1 LTRWAALTAELAKI
15 TQPALVASGHRDIMA
30 PAINSYILA
39 QHIPDAQLIT
49 YPDSDTASCPRT
61 PACSWSTSP
70 APPAPPPP
78 SPQPAGLRPNHT
90 ARPLRQRAEQ
100 EPNMNDLLDF
110 VLDAHG
116 GLKRWSAVSTLTA
129 KLAVG
134 GPFWGRQGF
143 PDAFLDETLT
153 IDTRRQH
160 AVFTPW
166 TAPGQSL
173 TFDTD
178 PERVVLQT
186 ANGQTTD
193 SRTNLRSSYAGYDLY
208 SPWDALQ
215 VGYFLSYGMWNYL
228 TTPFLLTYPGVQ
240 AREIS
245 PWQEDGQT
253 WRRLHVTFPASITTH
268 SAEQVFYFGADGLLR
283 RLDYTTDPTARQS
296 PLAIPPAASPA
307 RPAAQLAPD
316 HERPR

>member
-1 LTRWAALTAELAKI
+1 
-15 TQPALVASGHRDIMA
+15 
-30 PAINSYILA
+30 
-39 QHIPDAQLIT
+39 
-49 YPDSDTASCPRT
+49 
-61 PACSWSTSP
+61 
-70 APPAPPPP
+70 
-78 SPQPAGLRPNHT
+78 
-90 ARPLRQRAEQ
+90 
-100 EPNMNDLLDF
+100 MNDLLDF

-116 GLKRWSAVSTLTA
+116 GLKRWSDVSTLTA
-129 KLAVG
+129 KLAAG
-134 GPFWGRQGF
+134 GPFWGQQGF

-186 ANGQTTD
+186 ADGQTIA
-193 SRTNLRSSYAGYDLY
+193 SRASPRSSYAGRDLY

-215 VGYFLSYGMWNYL
+215 LGYFLSYGMWNYL

-253 WRRLHVTFPASITTH
+253 WRRLTCHLPRQHHHPQRRA
-268 SAEQVFYFGADGLLR
+268 GLLLR
-283 RLDYTTDPTARQS
+283 RRRAAPPPGLHHRGQRRRPSRALHRGLQDLRRPGLPHPPPRLPPQLRSTPDRSLTAITLDIHHITA
-296 PLAIPPAASPA
+296 A
-307 RPAAQLAPD
+307 
-316 HERPR
+316 

>member
-1 LTRWAALTAELAKI
+1 
-15 TQPALVASGHRDIMA
+15 
-30 PAINSYILA
+30 
-39 QHIPDAQLIT
+39 
-49 YPDSDTASCPRT
+49 
-61 PACSWSTSP
+61 
-70 APPAPPPP
+70 
-78 SPQPAGLRPNHT
+78 
-90 ARPLRQRAEQ
+90 
-100 EPNMNDLLDF
+100 MNDLLDF

-116 GLKRWSAVSTLTA
+116 GLKRWSGVSTLTA
-129 KLAVG
+129 KLAIG
-134 GPFWGRQGF
+134 GPFWGQQGF

-186 ANGQTTD
+186 ANGQAID
-193 SRTNLRSSYAGYDLY
+193 SRTSPRSSYAGHDLH
-208 SPWDALQ
+208 SRWDALQ

-240 AREIS
+240 TREIS

-253 WRRLHVTFPASITTH
+253 WGRLHATFPASITTH

-283 RLDYTTDPTARQS
+283 RLDYTTEVNAGDPVAHYTEGYKTFDGLAFPTRRRVYRRNPDSTPDRSLTAIT
-296 PLAIPPAASPA
+296 LDIHDITAA
-307 RPAAQLAPD
+307 
-316 HERPR
+316 

>member
-1 LTRWAALTAELAKI
+1 
-15 TQPALVASGHRDIMA
+15 
-30 PAINSYILA
+30 
-39 QHIPDAQLIT
+39 
-49 YPDSDTASCPRT
+49 
-61 PACSWSTSP
+61 
-70 APPAPPPP
+70 
-78 SPQPAGLRPNHT
+78 
-90 ARPLRQRAEQ
+90 
-100 EPNMNDLLDF
+100 MNDLLDF

-116 GLKRWSAVSTLTA
+116 GLKRWSDVSTLTA

-134 GPFWGRQGF
+134 GPFWGQQGF

-186 ANGQTTD
+186 ADGQTID
-193 SRTNLRSSYAGYDLY
+193 SRTSPRSSYAGHDLD

-283 RLDYTTDPTARQS
+283 RLDYTTEVNAGDPVAHYTEGYKTFDGLAFPTRRRVYRRNPGSTPDRSQAAITLDIHDITA
-296 PLAIPPAASPA
+296 A
-307 RPAAQLAPD
+307 
-316 HERPR
+316 

>member
-1 LTRWAALTAELAKI
+1 
-15 TQPALVASGHRDIMA
+15 
-30 PAINSYILA
+30 
-39 QHIPDAQLIT
+39 
-49 YPDSDTASCPRT
+49 
-61 PACSWSTSP
+61 
-70 APPAPPPP
+70 
-78 SPQPAGLRPNHT
+78 
-90 ARPLRQRAEQ
+90 
-100 EPNMNDLLDF
+100 MNDLLDF

-116 GLKRWSAVSTLTA
+116 GLNRWSGVSTLTA
-129 KLAVG
+129 KLAAG
-134 GPFWGRQGF
+134 GPFWGQQGF

-178 PERVVLQT
+178 PERVVLQD
-186 ANGQTTD
+186 ASGQAIAR
-193 SRTNLRSSYAGYDLY
+193 RTSPRSSSAGRDP
-208 SPWDALQ
+208 SPPWDALQ

-253 WRRLHVTFPASITTH
+253 WRRLHATFPASITTH
-268 SAEQVFYFGADGLLR
+268 SAGQVFYFGADGLLR
-283 RLDYTTDPTARQS
+283 RLGLHHRGQRRRPSRALHRGLQDLRRPGLPHPPPRLPPQPRQHPRPQPGRHHARYPRHHRRLTPLRRNARFPMPAVNGRSAAAAAHRRVAGRPTS
-296 PLAIPPAASPA
+296 WT
-307 RPAAQLAPD
+307 
-316 HERPR
+316 

>member
-1 LTRWAALTAELAKI
+1 MTCWISSSTRTAGS
-15 TQPALVASGHRDIMA
+15 SGGRPSA
-30 PAINSYILA
+30 RS
-39 QHIPDAQLIT
+39 
-49 YPDSDTASCPRT
+49 
-61 PACSWSTSP
+61 
-70 APPAPPPP
+70 PP
-78 SPQPAGLRPNHT
+78 SWPSA
-90 ARPLRQRAEQ
+90 AR
-100 EPNMNDLLDF
+100 
-110 VLDAHG
+110 
-116 GLKRWSAVSTLTA
+116 
-129 KLAVG
+129 
-134 GPFWGRQGF
+134 WGRQGF

>member
-1 LTRWAALTAELAKI
+1 
-15 TQPALVASGHRDIMA
+15 
-30 PAINSYILA
+30 
-39 QHIPDAQLIT
+39 
-49 YPDSDTASCPRT
+49 
-61 PACSWSTSP
+61 
-70 APPAPPPP
+70 
-78 SPQPAGLRPNHT
+78 
-90 ARPLRQRAEQ
+90 
-100 EPNMNDLLDF
+100 MNDLLDF

-116 GLKRWSAVSTLTA
+116 GLKRWSGVSTLTA
-129 KLAVG
+129 KLAAG
-134 GPFWGRQGF
+134 GPFWGQQGF

-186 ANGQTTD
+186 ANGQAID
-193 SRTNLRSSYAGYDLY
+193 SRTSPRSSYAGHDLH
-208 SPWDALQ
+208 SRWDALQ

-240 AREIS
+240 TREIS

-253 WRRLHVTFPASITTH
+253 WGRLHATFPASITTH

-283 RLDYTTDPTARQS
+283 RLDYTTEVNAGDPVAHYTEGYKTFGGLAFPTRRRVYRRNPGSTPDRSLTAIMAVALLNG
-296 PLAIPPAASPA
+296 PTVL
-307 RPAAQLAPD
+307 L
-316 HERPR
+316 